1 MKRLNC
7 SGTNLE
13 VSQPGGGVRS
23 TLGLVGLLE
32 QGSSSSSVTETV
44 GHFLK
49 RAKAR
54 REQKG
59 QTIR

>member
-1 MKRLNC
+1 MEKLNC
-7 SGTNLE
+7 NGTNLE

-49 RAKAR
+49 TRKAKKKENRAND
-54 REQKG
+54 
-59 QTIR
+59 

>member
-1 MKRLNC
+1 MNGLNRN
-7 SGTNLE
+7 GTNLE
-13 VSQPGGGVRS
+13 VSQPGGGVRG

-49 RAKAR
+49 KSKIKKKEKR
-54 REQKG
+54 
-59 QTIR
+59 TND